1 MPSRLIISLNNS
13 IAIYTMKKY
22 LIFLWFWGLSTIPVF
37 AQQENVWMLGS
48 FGLDFNSPSLTA
60 PAMNGQQFGEAS
72 ASVCDDN
79 GQLLFY
85 TEGSR
90 VWDRFHDL
98 MPNGTALTTVAA
110 FATGSS
116 TQGACIVPVPG
127 QDHQYYVF
135 SVTSVEFGTGKL
147 FYSKV
152 DMTLNGGKGDVVT
165 GEKAIYL
172 GEGLTEKLI
181 AITGTHCNIWVIV
194 RSRVANE
201 FKSYEVTASGVNP
214 NPVTSATGI
223 INFNYHILGTLT
235 PSPDN
240 KKVLCAAAHVGGGGL
255 ELFDFDQATGV
266 LSSLYVI
273 DSSEPIYSAC
283 FSADQSKVYAINY
296 WFNGTVYQYD
306 LSAPNPFATKTTIRP
321 SQEFQFD
328 KIKLAANGKVY
339 LKGGANYLDAIN
351 FPNLVA
357 PACNYTT
364 NAVSFSANAIS
375 GALPNIVPVF
385 IQQADAFSVT
395 PVEGPCWSP
404 GFELQGATG
413 GWDYQS
419 NGTHQGPVITVDTPG
434 RYWLSYYTGPCR
446 FHVDT
451 FVVTFPKGVLP
462 DITVQAA
469 CKESATGK
477 ARATTY
483 PGDPVNYAY
492 TWFRANGS
500 DTLSV
505 TDSLTGREAGSYE
518 VFITT
523 NTGCDTILYFDITA
537 ITPEV
542 SFALSDSLICLS
554 DALQTINTADAH
566 FTSFSWDFGD
576 GNTSAAV
583 APAHNYTRPGVYR
596 IVLVGRGSI
605 CRDTSFV
612 NITADTPAQHFGFS
626 VDRYRICT
634 GEQIKL
640 LTNRDSTLEQL
651 FWDFG
656 DGTSFSTTEQDT
668 VQHAYDSD
676 GTMWISLNAQFRACP
691 DISHRDS
698 IIVYPL
704 PLVDLGQDDTLC
716 LDGAPLILTNLAPPA
731 VEPCRLRWSTGDT
744 TTSLKVVHP
753 GTYHL
758 QVTAILSGCTGTEN
772 ITVRKDCFT
781 DIPNAFTPNGDGH
794 NDYFFPRQ
802 YLSKGVN
809 SFKLTLMNRWG
820 QILFETGNSNGR
832 GWDGRFN
839 QKDQP
844 GGVYIYLME
853 VRFHNGKTETYKGN
867 VTLLR

>member
-1 MPSRLIISLNNS
+1 
-13 IAIYTMKKY
+13 MKEY
-22 LIFLWFWGLSTIPVF
+22 LIFLWFLGLSTIPVF
-37 AQQENVWMLGS
+37 AQQENIWMLGS

-98 MPNGTALTTVAA
+98 MPNGTALTTVAPN
-110 FATGSS
+110 ATGSS
-116 TQGACIVPVPG
+116 TQGACIVPIPG

-135 SVTSVEFGTGKL
+135 SVTSVEFGMGKL

-152 DMTLNGGKGDVVT
+152 DMTLNSGKGDVVT
-165 GEKAIYL
+165 GQKAIYL
-172 GEGLTEKLI
+172 GEGFTEKLI
-181 AITGTHCNIWVIV
+181 ALTGTRCNIWVIV
-194 RSRVANE
+194 RSRLANE
-201 FKSYEVTASGVNP
+201 FKSYEVTSSGVNP
-214 NPVTSATGI
+214 NPVTSTTGI

-255 ELFDFDQATGV
+255 ELFDFGQATGL

-273 DSSEPIYSAC
+273 DSSEPFYSAC
-283 FSADQSKVYAINY
+283 FSADQSKIYAINY
-296 WFNGTVYQYD
+296 WYTGAVYQYD
-306 LSAPNPFATKTTIRP
+306 LSAPNPFATKTIIRQAP
-321 SQEFQFD
+321 EFNFD
-328 KIKLAANGKVY
+328 KIKLAADGKVY
-339 LKGGANYLDAIN
+339 LKGGANYLDAVN
-351 FPNLVA
+351 FPNLAA

-364 NAVSFSANAIS
+364 NAVSFSANSIS

-385 IQQADAFSVT
+385 IQEADTFSVT
-395 PVEGPCWSP
+395 QVEGPCWSH
-404 GFELQGATG
+404 GFELQGAIG

-419 NGTHQGPVITVDTPG
+419 NGAHQGPVITVDTPG
-434 RYWLSYYTGPCR
+434 LYWLSYYTGPCR

-451 FVVTFPKGVLP
+451 FFVTFPKGVLP

-483 PGDPVNYAY
+483 PGDPVYY
-492 TWFRANGS
+492 TYIWFKASGQ

-505 TDSLTGREAGSYE
+505 TDSLTGREAGSYK

-523 NTGCDTILYFDITA
+523 NTGCDTVLYFDIPA

-542 SFALSDSLICLS
+542 SFALSDTLICVS
-554 DALQTINTADAH
+554 DALFTTNTSDAH
-566 FTSFSWDFGD
+566 FTSFLWSFGD
-576 GNTSAAV
+576 GNTSSAF
-583 APAHNYTRPGVYR
+583 APGHNYTLPGTYR
-596 IVLVGRGSI
+596 IVLVGRGSTCI
-605 CRDTSFV
+605 DTSFINV
-612 NITADTPAQHFGFS
+612 TADTPAQDFRFS
-626 VDRYRICT
+626 VNRYGICI
-634 GEQIKL
+634 GEQIKFVPDS
-640 LTNRDSTLEQL
+640 DSTLMQL

-656 DGTSFSTTEQDT
+656 DGASFTTAAPDS
-668 VQHAYDSD
+668 VQHAYDRD
-676 GTMWISLNAQFRACP
+676 GTMWISFNAQFRACP
-691 DISHRDS
+691 DISYRDS
-698 IIVYPL
+698 VMVYPL
-704 PLVDLGQDDTLC
+704 PLVYLGQDDTLC
-716 LDGAPLILTNLAPPA
+716 LDGAPVILTNLAPPA
-731 VEPCRLRWSTGDT
+731 SESYHLRWSTGDT

-753 GTYHL
+753 GTYQL
-758 QVTAILSGCTGTEN
+758 QVIANLSGCAGTES
-772 ITVRKDCFT
+772 ITVQKDCYT
-781 DIPNAFTPNGDGH
+781 DIPNAFTPNGDGY

-802 YLSKGVN
+802 YLSKGVAT
-809 SFKLTLMNRWG
+809 FKFILLNRWG
-820 QILFETGNSNGR
+820 QIIFETRNSNGR

-853 VRFHNGKTETYKGN
+853 VSFYNGKTETYKGS
-867 VTLLR
+867 VTLVR